1 MTAVRTIELPKSER
15 SHKDRNIWTPNM
27 DLRHVSSRALASQKL
42 KGYEKRY
49 IIYENLSVEDVWK
62 MTDIDYWVM
71 ALPNGVAMPWI
82 DAIKENGNNESLM
95 IDLSADYRFDPEW
108 TYGLPELCRPL
119 QDR

>member
-1 MTAVRTIELPKSER
+1 
-15 SHKDRNIWTPNM
+15 M

-108 TYGLPELCRPL
+108 TVLRNGGSNWNSTP
-119 QDR
+119 